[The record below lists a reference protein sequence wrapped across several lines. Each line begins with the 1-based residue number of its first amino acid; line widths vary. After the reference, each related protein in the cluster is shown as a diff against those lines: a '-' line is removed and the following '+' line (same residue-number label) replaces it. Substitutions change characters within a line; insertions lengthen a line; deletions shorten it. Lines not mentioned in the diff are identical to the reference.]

1 MMLAKFDPVRARQ
14 GWLDFSLKVET
25 DFNPD
30 LMPAH
35 GHSHYVAF
43 MTNSLIEAY
52 WVGLADHVRPTLEKI
67 IAWMEVQP
75 EPEMRLFSDKWRHWR
90 DGWYALYTWRRTLGL
105 CKWLSRGDNGQRHFA
120 AALDVEWQSWQEAS
134 ADQAAQDK
142 KERQEGLSECLA
154 MALAAN
160 TPGLGLKLYDT
171 ANVKRPSNDQAP
183 LLQFGRWAC
192 EHLARGGGRDETFIA
207 QGADM
212 LRASLLPNFFW
223 GGNRTEPA
231 LWLKAIYWDS
241 GVAQT
246 PEQAIA
252 RAYDSMPG
260 VERPDF
266 VPR

>member
-1 MMLAKFDPVRARQ
+1 MPPRYLGAEMMLAKFDPIRERQ
-14 GWLDFSLKVET
+14 VWLEYGLKVET
-25 DFNPD
+25 EFAPD
-30 LMPAH
+30 AIASTAQPGYA
-35 GHSHYVAF
+35 SQIA
-43 MTNSLIEAY
+43 NSLIEAY
-52 WVGLADHVRPTLEKI
+52 WVGLSDQVRPTLEQI
-67 IAWMEVQP
+67 IAWMEAEA
-75 EPEMRLFSDKWRHWR
+75 EPSAAVY
-90 DGWYALYTWRRTLGL
+90 GWQRTLGL
-105 CKWLSRGDNGQRHFA
+105 CKWLSRNDSGQDHFA
-120 AALDVEWQSWQEAS
+120 AAINARWQNWQQETTGKLAGNRE
-134 ADQAAQDK
+134 
-142 KERQEGLSECLA
+142 ERQEVLSQCMA
-154 MALAAN
+154 MAL
-160 TPGLGLKLYDT
+160 T
-171 ANVKRPSNDQAP
+171 ANVPALGVKLYEAAKVRRTSKDQAP

-192 EHLARGGGRDETFIA
+192 GHLVQGGHRDATFIA
-207 QGADM
+207 KGADM

>member
-1 MMLAKFDPVRARQ
+1 MLAKFDPIGERQ

-25 DFNPD
+25 DFSPERI
-30 LMPAH
+30 PRE
-35 GHSHYVAF
+35 GHSHYVALLA
-43 MTNSLIEAY
+43 NSFVEAY
-52 WVGLADHVRPTLEKI
+52 WVGLADQVRPTLEKI
-67 IAWMEVQP
+67 INWMEARP
-75 EPEMRLFSDKWRHWR
+75 EPDMSLFSDNGRHWR
-90 DGWYALYTWRRTLGL
+90 DGWYALYSWRRTLGL
-105 CKWLSRGDNGQRHFA
+105 CKWLSRGDNGEKQFA
-120 AALDVEWQSWQEAS
+120 SALEIEWQSWQQAS
-134 ADQAAQDK
+134 ADQADEVQQ
-142 KERQEGLSECLA
+142 EREQVLSQRLA

-160 TPGLGLKLYDT
+160 VPALGLKFYE
-171 ANVKRPSNDQAP
+171 AAKVRRPSNDQAP

-192 EHLARGGGRDETFIA
+192 EHLARGGDRDATFIA
-207 QGADM
+207 RGADM

-223 GGNRTEPA
+223 GGDRTEPA

-260 VERPDF
+260 VKRPDF